1 MSKTLLGNKILIAAV
16 AFSLGA
22 SVQCAYG
29 QNSTPSA
36 QTGTSGAAPLPPP
49 APAKQTAEKPKTTQK
64 AKTPGKGKA
73 VPADPSVEP
82 DKVLYDRAMLDMKKS
97 KFIEGR
103 LALQTLINTY
113 PDSEYLA
120 KAKLG
125 VADSYYKEGGTSNT
139 TQAVQEY
146 KDFITFFPFL
156 DEAAYAQM
164 QVAMAHYKMMEKSDR
179 DRTEA
184 EAAED
189 EFQTFLLKYPQS
201 PLVPPAE
208 QKLRDVQEV
217 LAESQFR
224 VARYYYLKQDYQA
237 SAARL
242 VDLSQR
248 YPLYS
253 QSDDT
258 LWMLGDVYSRA
269 KGFSKNEDDKNHWA
283 DLSAECYSRIVRNYP
298 LSKLAPVAKG
308 RLTSMGMTPPA
319 PDPNALAEMKKEQLY
334 KKQHTQRAVIRLPM
348 SIMKSMPEVASA
360 SHSGQPNLT
369 APDDAV
375 SATDVLKPGASGP
388 SFTLAMRPAAAGS
401 VSGDAADSGTPVEAV
416 PASSD
421 SSSSA
426 PGNNL
431 GVQIIEAPNGAGG
444 DAAAAPSALP
454 TPEPGAAVD
463 RPSSPPSITLQPA
476 TAGDSPASTS
486 PEPSNVIPEASGNT
500 QATTGSGGGTI
511 APVVTTPQKAAKADT
526 KTESTSKKK
535 KGIHKV
541 IPF

>member
-1 MSKTLLGNKILIAAV
+1 MA
-16 AFSLGA
+16 
-22 SVQCAYG
+22 
-29 QNSTPSA
+29 
-36 QTGTSGAAPLPPP
+36 
-49 APAKQTAEKPKTTQK
+49 
-64 AKTPGKGKA
+64 
-73 VPADPSVEP
+73 ADPSVEP
-82 DKVLYDRAMLDMKKS
+82 DKVLYERAMLDMKKS

-179 DRTEA
+179 DRTQA
-184 EAAED
+184 ENAED
-189 EFQTFLLKYPQS
+189 EFQTFLIKYPQS
-201 PLVPPAE
+201 PLVPSAE

-217 LAESQFR
+217 LADSQFR
-224 VARYYYLKQDYQA
+224 VARYYYLKRDYPA

-248 YPLYS
+248 YPLFS
-253 QSDDT
+253 QSSET

-269 KGFSKNEDDKNHWA
+269 RQFSKNEDDKNHWA
-283 DLSAECYSRIVRNYP
+283 DLSAECYKRIIKNYP
-298 LSKLAPVAKG
+298 LSKEAPDAKA
-308 RLTSMGMTPPA
+308 RLTAMGMKIPE
-319 PDPNALAEMKKEQLY
+319 PDPNALAEMKKEQMY
-334 KKQHTQRAVIRLPM
+334 QKQNGQHSFVRLPLAM
-348 SIMKSMPEVASA
+348 MRSMPDVAA
-360 SHSGQPNLT
+360 AAHSGQPNLNP
-369 APDDAV
+369 PDDAV

-388 SFTLAMRPAAAGS
+388 SFTLAMRPSANADAGQS
-401 VSGDAADSGTPVEAV
+401 TSDAGPPVEAV
-416 PASSD
+416 PGGSD

-426 PGNNL
+426 AGNNL
-431 GVQIIEAPNGAGG
+431 GVQIIEAPNGTGG
-444 DAAAAPSALP
+444 DAVATPPPAATPVPEP
-454 TPEPGAAVD
+454 TPGNA
-463 RPSSPPSITLQPA
+463 PPTITLQPA
-476 TAGDSPASTS
+476 ENSTPPGAGVQPAAT
-486 PEPSNVIPEASGNT
+486 VVPEASGNT
-500 QATTGSGGGTI
+500 PAATGTSGGTI
-511 APVVTTPQKAAKADT
+511 APVVTPQQKAAKADT

-535 KGIHKV
+535 KGLHKV